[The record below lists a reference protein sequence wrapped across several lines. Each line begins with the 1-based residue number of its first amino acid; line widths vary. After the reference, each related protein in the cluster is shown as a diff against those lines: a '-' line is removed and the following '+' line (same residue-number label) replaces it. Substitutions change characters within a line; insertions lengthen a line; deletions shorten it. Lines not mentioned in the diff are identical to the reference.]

1 MADILSSRNKTKKTG
16 AQNRER
22 NPEKILFRLRA
33 RVLPNKH
40 QKGNVVDPRKKQ
52 NLEQHRDLIISAVLE
67 EHLGSIPFVDGLL
80 KVQTFNEMVQAE

>member
-40 QKGNVVDPRKKQ
+40 QKGNVVDPRKKTKSRTTSGSYHLSCPGGAFRQ
-52 NLEQHRDLIISAVLE
+52 YSFCGWTPEGSNL
-67 EHLGSIPFVDGLL
+67 
-80 KVQTFNEMVQAE
+80 